1 MFIRIFMGL
10 LALLCLLGIVSAA
23 PLDINVR
30 EVDITSTNNSNTL
43 LESFASPIR

>member
-1 MFIRIFMGL
+1 MGL
-10 LALLCLLGIVSAA
+10 LALLCLSEIVSGA

-30 EVDITSTNNSNTL
+30 EATITSTNNPNTL

>member
-1 MFIRIFMGL
+1 MFIRIILSLSTLLLSSGL
-10 LALLCLLGIVSAA
+10 VSAA

-30 EVDITSTNNSNTL
+30 EGNITSTNNSNSL